1 MSFFHFILKYS
12 RIFSLLAI
20 VLPVAA
26 GVVAYQ
32 SLPREGMPEITIPV
46 AIVMTPYIG
55 ASPNEV
61 ESLVTNPLEE
71 AIGDLPD
78 IKELS
83 SFSASGFSVVVAQF
97 EVEADM
103 EQMLQKVREKVN
115 KARQVLPSDI
125 GEPDV
130 TEISMSEIPILI
142 VSIVGDMD
150 PIRLKRLAQQVAD
163 EIKPMPEVLDTD
175 VAGGLTREI
184 QIYLDP
190 DRLIQYGLTI
200 SEVAN
205 AIRRS
210 DVSIPGGEVTISRRK
225 FILRTLTE
233 VKKISEYARVPLI
246 EIENRVVF
254 LGDVARIVDGH
265 QEDISYSRV
274 EGHPS
279 VSIAVKKRVGANILE
294 TAEKVREKVKELE
307 KTFPPGITSTV
318 TADQSKFIKQGFEA
332 MTNSA
337 LSGLVV
343 VILVLFFAMGIRNSI
358 ITSFAI
364 PLSLL
369 ITFILLKIMGIS
381 NNEMVRFSL
390 VLCIGL
396 LVDNAIIVVE
406 SAYYH
411 FQLGK
416 DRLTAV
422 IDGVSEVALPVIS
435 ATLTTISAFLPLLLM
450 GGIMGKFI
458 EIMPKTVAIALFS
471 SLLVALVSNPII
483 LSRFMKQTV
492 RKGKIRRPEED
503 LKRLKKLYVRLLTSA
518 LNHRL
523 VMVAIVILGMVGVA
537 AAFGLKLVETE
548 LFPEVD
554 FDYVYVTINTPP
566 GTDVSVTNEIA
577 LKVEEIVKD
586 YIPEAVQTVATV
598 GYQGQSANEVSF
610 GGTQSDFAQVT
621 IELLDVKE
629 YKRPP
634 QKEIK
639 DRIRGMLEAI
649 PGAKVRFRILQQGP
663 PTGAPINLKL
673 FGNNLDTLS
682 RISGEIQEILG
693 NIPGTVEI
701 RDNFTN
707 AAPEL
712 RVIIDRAKTATLAV
726 PPASISQAVRGATAG
741 LKIREFRDEEDVS
754 KSYDLV
760 VKLSP
765 ESRTSVEMLD
775 KIHVRS
781 ITGKLVPLMSFA
793 TVTLGPG
800 VNVLNHIDRQR
811 VITITAQ
818 NRGRSAVDI
827 TVELR
832 EKLKDYKLPLGYEI
846 SYAGDFME
854 MQESFASLKLA
865 YIVAFILILT
875 LLVAQFNSFYQPFA
889 IMTALPLSAVGAM
902 VGLLVTGNNF
912 SVLSFIGLVG
922 LTGIVV
928 NDSIVLVDCINRKR
942 REGMD
947 LFEGI
952 IAAGQQRLRPI
963 ISTTLTTIG
972 GLLTLTLTDKTW
984 EGLGVVIIFG
994 IAFATLLTL
1003 VVVPVMYTL
1012 FDGLGFHINSAM
1024 RGTRWPE
1031 PPAGRSYYLSRRRW
1045 AVSKLAV
1052 LLLIQ
1057 GAVLAYGFYALSPW
1071 FIEQYRDEV
1080 LQASSV
1086 LRLVLESAVFYLT
1099 LAIEAGGLLL
1109 VMLIPFWM
1117 GLIYFKWLK
1126 NNEDYYLEIASDGL
1140 VLISPIEKLFVPAGE
1155 IKKVRY
1161 SRIIGRLVVK
1171 AGPRNIKIRDVIER
1185 EGPAANISLR
1195 RWLGSSPPKHRQLT
1209 DGRKSLRLALEK
1221 LMVKS
1226 QVE

>member
-1 MSFFHFILKYS
+1 VGFFRFILKYA
-12 RIFSLLAI
+12 RIFGLLAV

-26 GVVAYQ
+26 GVMAYQ
-32 SLPREGMPEITIPV
+32 SLPKEGMPEITIPV

-55 ASPNEV
+55 ASPTEV

-71 AIGDLPD
+71 AIGDLSD

-103 EQMLQKVREKVN
+103 ERMLQKVRDKVN

-130 TEISMSEIPILI
+130 AEINMSEIPILI
-142 VSIVGDMD
+142 ISIVGDMD
-150 PIRLKRLAQQVAD
+150 PIKLKRLAEQVAD
-163 EIKPMPEVLDTD
+163 EIKLMPEVLDTD

-190 DRLIQYGLTI
+190 DRLNQYGLTI
-200 SEVAN
+200 SDVAN

-225 FILRTLTE
+225 FILRTMTE
-233 VKKISEYARVPLI
+233 VKKISEYAQVPLI
-246 EIENRVVF
+246 EIENRAVF

-265 QEDISYSRV
+265 QEDISFSRV
-274 EGHPS
+274 QGKPS
-279 VSIAVKKRVGANILE
+279 VSIAVKKRVGANILK

-307 KTFPPGITSTV
+307 KDFPPGVTSAV

-343 VILVLFFAMGIRNSI
+343 VILVLFFAMGLRNSI

-369 ITFILLKIMGIS
+369 ITFILLKVMGIS

-406 SAYYH
+406 SAYQHY
-411 FQLGK
+411 QMGK
-416 DRLTAV
+416 DRITAV
-422 IDGVSEVALPVIS
+422 IEGVSEVALPVIS

-450 GGIMGKFI
+450 SGIMGKFV

-471 SLLVALVSNPII
+471 SLIVALVSNPII

-492 RKGKIRRPEED
+492 KNGKVRRPEED
-503 LKRLKKLYVRLLTSA
+503 LKRLKKIYVRLLVRA

-523 VMVAIVILGMVGVA
+523 IMVMIVILGMVGVV
-537 AAFGLKLVETE
+537 AAFGLKLVKTE
-548 LFPEVD
+548 FFPEAD

-566 GTDVSVTNEIA
+566 GTDVAVTNEIA
-577 LKVEEIVKD
+577 LKVEGIVKA

-598 GYQGQSANEVSF
+598 GYQGQSAMEVSF
-610 GGTQSDFAQVT
+610 GGTRSDFAEVT
-621 IELLDVKE
+621 IELLDAKE

-634 QKEIK
+634 EKEIK
-639 DRIRGMLEAI
+639 DRIREMLEAI
-649 PGAKVRFRILQQGP
+649 PGAKVRFRILQHGP

-673 FGNNLDTLS
+673 YGNNLEILS
-682 RISGEIQEILG
+682 RISNDIQEILG
-693 NIPGTVEI
+693 QIPGAVEI
-701 RDNFTN
+701 RDNFTS

-712 RVIIDRAKTATLAV
+712 RVIVDRVKAASLAV
-726 PPASISQAVRGATAG
+726 PLASVSQALRGATAG
-741 LKIREFRDEEDVS
+741 LKIKEFRDEEDIS
-754 KSYDLV
+754 KSYDLM

-775 KIHVRS
+775 KIRIRS
-781 ITGKLVPLMSFA
+781 ITGNLVPLSSFA
-793 TVTLGPG
+793 TVTQGPG
-800 VNVLNHIDRQR
+800 INVLNHIDRRR
-811 VITITAQ
+811 VVTVSGQ
-818 NRGRSAVDI
+818 NRGRSAVEI
-827 TVELR
+827 TMELQ
-832 EKLKDYKLPLGYEI
+832 EKLKDYKLPPGYQI

-854 MQESFASLKLA
+854 TQQSFSSLKLA
-865 YIVAFILILT
+865 YVVAFILILT

-942 REGMD
+942 REGMA

-972 GLLTLTLTDKTW
+972 GLLTLTLTDATW

-994 IAFATLLTL
+994 IAFATVLTL

-1012 FDGLGFHINSAM
+1012 FDGLGYNIGSAM

-1031 PPAGRSYYLSRRRW
+1031 KPIGQSFYFSRKRW
-1045 AVSKLAV
+1045 AGSKLLVLLIAQAAILVFAASKLA
-1052 LLLIQ
+1052 
-1057 GAVLAYGFYALSPW
+1057 PW
-1071 FIEQYRDEV
+1071 FIGQYQNEV
-1080 LQASSV
+1080 LQASTL

-1099 LAIEAGGLLL
+1099 LALEAGGLLMVL
-1109 VMLIPFWM
+1109 LIPLWA
-1117 GLIYFKWLK
+1117 GLIYLKWLK
-1126 NNEDYYLEIASDGL
+1126 SIEGYYIEVTPDGMN
-1140 VLISPIEKLFVPAGE
+1140 VTSPVEKLNIPADE
-1155 IKKVRY
+1155 ISKVWY
-1161 SRIIGRLVVK
+1161 SYLTGRLMVK
-1171 AGPRNIKIRDVIER
+1171 AGPRRIRVRDIIEGEDPAPKMSLWNWLFVSR
-1185 EGPAANISLR
+1185 PKRRQLTEGRRSLR
-1195 RWLGSSPPKHRQLT
+1195 R
-1209 DGRKSLRLALEK
+1209 ALEK
-1221 LMVKS
+1221 LIVKS
-1226 QVE
+1226 QAE